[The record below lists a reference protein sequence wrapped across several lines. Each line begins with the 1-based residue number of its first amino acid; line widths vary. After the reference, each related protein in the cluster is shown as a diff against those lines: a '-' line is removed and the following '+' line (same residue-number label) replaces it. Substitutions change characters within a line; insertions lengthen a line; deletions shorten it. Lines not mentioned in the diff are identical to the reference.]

1 MRYVLIIGAV
11 AYSIFIIIN
20 CKAIDD
26 AINCVK
32 LASEVLSAQ
41 FILCIQPLY
50 NIILKIFFLAVFA
63 VIIVTAISSS
73 GFRKDDLSFTV
84 PGEGTPYTITIG
96 GMARKLDIL
105 DSTEDVGND
114 I

>member
-50 NIILKIFFLAVFA
+50 NIIIKIFFLAVFA
-63 VIIVTAISSS
+63 VIIVTAMSSS

-84 PGEGTPYTITIG
+84 PGEVTYTITIG